1 MVDLALHTKVWR
13 FVLAKWHE
21 GTRGSLSMM
30 AWKRSFEKVT
40 HLKYDN
46 VWTWI
51 FQSGVKFVPLNH
63 QNQTWGLKFDIWL
76 EGLGTYTRVIPINF
90 NELDR
95 GVPGKSTMIGS
106 MVLDHHFFVPFD
118 AEKATKNMTHTQ
130 LDRRAIRKNDS
141 VLKKT
146 WWEEFNLLKRFCFG
160 EIVVG
165 VSFSLCVSNRSYRDE
180 TSLGWQAGL

>member
-1 MVDLALHTKVWR
+1 M
-13 FVLAKWHE
+13 AKWHE

-76 EGLGTYTRVIPINF
+76 EGLGTYTRVIQINF

-95 GVPGKSTMIGS
+95 GVAGKSTTIMIGS
-106 MVLDHHFFVPFD
+106 MVLDQHFLVPFD
-118 AEKATKNMTHTQ
+118 AEKATKNMTHNRIGGPFGKTT
-130 LDRRAIRKNDS
+130 
-141 VLKKT
+141 VFLKKT

-165 VSFSLCVSNRSYRDE
+165 VSFSLCVSNRIYRDE
-180 TSLGWQAGL
+180 SSLGWQAGL

>member
-1 MVDLALHTKVWR
+1 MVDLESEGPRIVSSLKTKVWR
-13 FVLAKWHE
+13 FVPDMAKWHE
-21 GTRGSLSMM
+21 GIRGSLSMM

-118 AEKATKNMTHTQ
+118 AEKATKNMTHTIGSAGHSEKR
-130 LDRRAIRKNDS
+130 LCFEENLVRRI
-141 VLKKT
+141 
-146 WWEEFNLLKRFCFG
+146 
-160 EIVVG
+160 
-165 VSFSLCVSNRSYRDE
+165 
-180 TSLGWQAGL
+180 

>member
-1 MVDLALHTKVWR
+1 M
-13 FVLAKWHE
+13 AKWHE
-21 GTRGSLSMM
+21 GIRGSLSMM

-76 EGLGTYTRVIPINF
+76 EGLGHKPAWFQSISINWTGVSLE
-90 NELDR
+90 NRPWLDPWYWIIIFWSR
-95 GVPGKSTMIGS
+95 LMRRKRQKTW
-106 MVLDHHFFVPFD
+106 
-118 AEKATKNMTHTQ
+118 HTQ

-180 TSLGWQAGL
+180 SSLGWQAGL